1 MLALE
6 VEENEVKGVC
16 LPLSWQKQQREET
29 EACRVP
35 RSNVDRP
42 NADGSNSIQSRSTKF
57 LWNVNICRMITTVGF

>member
-35 RSNVDRP
+35 RSNAERP
-42 NADGSNSIQSRSTKF
+42 NAEGS
-57 LWNVNICRMITTVGF
+57 